1 MNMRSFRARAS
12 DNYDGAAT
20 GLVRACS
27 YLAFLMLL
35 SIGNAA
41 FAQDIRYSWMD
52 MSFMA
57 QDVGRAGSL
66 TPLPGQTVD
75 IAVSDGAGV
84 RFRGSVG
91 TWNNF
96 YLMFDYGSTDIDL
109 TGRVTNTI
117 TGFEQEFEDEFD
129 YTTIR
134 GGIGVKF
141 SILYATDIYGE
152 LTYDSL
158 DFDFGSFAGEN
169 FDMDRQEPGGTL
181 GVRTILGKNLEAR
194 LHARYSAIGD
204 ADLTTGFFDSDILYG
219 AGFAWE
225 LVRGLSIVGDYE
237 AGEFSSWSVGFRLDL
252 DED

>member
-1 MNMRSFRARAS
+1 MRSLHLL
-12 DNYDGAAT
+12 AA
-20 GLVRACS
+20 V
-27 YLAFLMLL
+27 FLL
-35 SIGNAA
+35 SVFHTAA
-41 FAQDIRYSWMD
+41 AQDIRYSWID

-57 QDVGRAGSL
+57 QDVSRAGSL

-75 IAVSDGAGV
+75 VAVTDGAGI

-96 YLMFDYGSTDIDL
+96 YLMVDYGSTDIDL
-109 TGRVTNTI
+109 TGRVTNTV

-158 DFDFGSFAGEN
+158 DFDFGSFAGED

-181 GVRTILGKNLEAR
+181 GVRTILGKAFEAR
-194 LHARYSAIGD
+194 LHARYSALGD
-204 ADLTTGFFDSDILYG
+204 ADLTTGFFDSDVLYG
-219 AGFAWE
+219 AGFSWE

>member
-1 MNMRSFRARAS
+1 MRSFRAQAA

-20 GLVRACS
+20 GLVTACS
-27 YLAFLMLL
+27 YLAALL
-35 SIGNAA
+35 LLGTGNAA
-41 FAQDIRYSWMD
+41 IAQDIRYSWID

-75 IAVSDGAGV
+75 VAVTDGGGI

-91 TWNNF
+91 TWNNL
-96 YLMFDYGSTDIDL
+96 YLMVDYGSTDIDL

-141 SILYATDIYGE
+141 SILYATDIYAE

-158 DFDFGSFAGEN
+158 DFDFGSFAGED

-181 GVRTILGKNLEAR
+181 GLRTIFGKNLEAR
-194 LHARYSAIGD
+194 VHARYSAVGD

-237 AGEFSSWSVGFRLDL
+237 AGEFSNWSVGFRLDL
-252 DED
+252 DEY